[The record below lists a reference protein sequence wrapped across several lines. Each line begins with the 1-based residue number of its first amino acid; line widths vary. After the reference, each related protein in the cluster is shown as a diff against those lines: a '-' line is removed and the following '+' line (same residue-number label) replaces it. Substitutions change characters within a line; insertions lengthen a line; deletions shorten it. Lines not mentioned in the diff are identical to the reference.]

1 MLIIFITSSLIAIC
15 LYIVFSFSNGE
26 NKNNRKQDN
35 LSLFD
40 SESKVISGL
49 EGLEEI
55 TKNKLKDEREIL
67 FLQDVQEELNVEQ
80 RENFKE
86 RRKVFSLALGIAGMF
101 MTLCIYFYPVELG
114 SYSLLKDTE
123 IFESFLNGSKDERV
137 ERKELFKNTY
147 SDYIVKN
154 QEKSNNIYAL
164 AISLKNL
171 EEFDLSRMAYQ
182 SLFINHKDDLS
193 GDIFAEYTQV
203 LYFSEGR
210 RFTEQTKE
218 LLDLTLLKAPDNPVA
233 LTLKGLQYLGEKN
246 LDQTIIQWSKAA
258 SFITNEREKEELKI
272 AIKALNNRKNQ

>member
-1 MLIIFITSSLIAIC
+1 MLIIFITSTLIAIC

-40 SESKVISGL
+40 SESKVISSL

-210 RFTEQTKE
+210 KFTEQTIE

>member
-1 MLIIFITSSLIAIC
+1 MLIIFITSTLIAIC

-67 FLQDVQEELNVEQ
+67 FLQDVQEELNGEQ
-80 RENFKE
+80 RKNFKE

>member
-1 MLIIFITSSLIAIC
+1 MLIIFITSTLIAIC

-86 RRKVFSLALGIAGMF
+86 RRKVYSLALGIAGMF

>member
-1 MLIIFITSSLIAIC
+1 MLIIFITSTLIAIC

-26 NKNNRKQDN
+26 NKNNREQDN

-67 FLQDVQEELNVEQ
+67 FLQDVQEELKGEQ
-80 RENFKE
+80 IENFKE

>member
-1 MLIIFITSSLIAIC
+1 M
-15 LYIVFSFSNGE
+15 VFSFSNGE

-86 RRKVFSLALGIAGMF
+86 RRKVCSLALGIAGMF

-123 IFESFLNGSKDERV
+123 IFESFLSGSKDERV

>member
-1 MLIIFITSSLIAIC
+1 MLIIFITSTLIAIC

-67 FLQDVQEELNVEQ
+67 FLQDVQEELNGEQ
-80 RENFKE
+80 RKNFKE
-86 RRKVFSLALGIAGMF
+86 RRKVFSIAIGIAGMF
-101 MTLCIYFYPVELG
+101 MTLCIYFYPFELG
-114 SYSLLKDTE
+114 SYSLLKETE

-203 LYFSEGR
+203 VYFSEGR
-210 RFTEQTKE
+210 KFTEQTKE
-218 LLDLTLLKAPDNPVA
+218 LLNLTLLKAPDNPIA

>member
-1 MLIIFITSSLIAIC
+1 MLIIFITSTLIAIS

>member
-1 MLIIFITSSLIAIC
+1 MLIIFITSTLIAIC

-137 ERKELFKNTY
+137 ERKALFKNTY

-246 LDQTIIQWSKAA
+246 HDQTIIQWSKAA

>member
-15 LYIVFSFSNGE
+15 LYIVFSFSIGE

-123 IFESFLNGSKDERV
+123 IFESFLHGSKDERV

>member
-1 MLIIFITSSLIAIC
+1 MLIIFITSTLIAIC

-101 MTLCIYFYPVELG
+101 ITLCIYFYPVELG

>member
-1 MLIIFITSSLIAIC
+1 MLIIFITSTLIAIC

-246 LDQTIIQWSKAA
+246 LDQTIIQWTRAA

>member
-1 MLIIFITSSLIAIC
+1 MLIIFITSTLIAIC

-67 FLQDVQEELNVEQ
+67 FLQDVQEELNGEQ

>member
-1 MLIIFITSSLIAIC
+1 MLIIFITSTLIAIC

-55 TKNKLKDEREIL
+55 TINKLKDEREIL

-218 LLDLTLLKAPDNPVA
+218 LLDLTLLKAPENPVA
-233 LTLKGLQYLGEKN
+233 LTLKGLQYLEEKN
-246 LDQTIIQWSKAA
+246 LDQTIIQWTKAA
-258 SFITNEREKEELKI
+258 SFITNVREKEELKI

>member
-1 MLIIFITSSLIAIC
+1 MLIIFITSILIAIS

-26 NKNNRKQDN
+26 NNNNRKQDN

-114 SYSLLKDTE
+114 SYSLLEDTE

>member
-1 MLIIFITSSLIAIC
+1 MLIIFITSTLIAIC

-137 ERKELFKNTY
+137 ERGELFKNTY
-147 SDYIVKN
+147 SDYLVKN

-218 LLDLTLLKAPDNPVA
+218 QLDLTLLKDPDNPVA

>member
-1 MLIIFITSSLIAIC
+1 MLIIFITSTLIAIC

-210 RFTEQTKE
+210 KFTEQTIE

>member
-1 MLIIFITSSLIAIC
+1 MLIIFITSTLIAIC

-101 MTLCIYFYPVELG
+101 MTLCTYFYPVELG

-272 AIKALNNRKNQ
+272 AIKALNKRKNQ

>member
-1 MLIIFITSSLIAIC
+1 MLIIFITSTLIAIC

-218 LLDLTLLKAPDNPVA
+218 LLDMTLLKAPDNPVA

>member
-1 MLIIFITSSLIAIC
+1 MLIIFITSTLIAIC

-114 SYSLLKDTE
+114 SYSLIKDTE

>member
-1 MLIIFITSSLIAIC
+1 MLIIFITSTLIAIC

-80 RENFKE
+80 RKNFKE

>member
-1 MLIIFITSSLIAIC
+1 MLIIFITSTLIAIC

-218 LLDLTLLKAPDNPVA
+218 LLDLTLLKDPDNPVA

>member
-1 MLIIFITSSLIAIC
+1 MLIIFITSTLIAIC

-86 RRKVFSLALGIAGMF
+86 RRKVFSIAIGIAGMF
-101 MTLCIYFYPVELG
+101 MTLCIYFYPFELG

-123 IFESFLNGSKDERV
+123 IFESFLNGSKDERLK
-137 ERKELFKNTY
+137 RKEQFKNNY

-171 EEFDLSRMAYQ
+171 EEFDLSRMAYE

-203 LYFSEGR
+203 MYFSEGR
-210 RFTEQTKE
+210 KFTEQTKE
-218 LLDLTLLKAPDNPVA
+218 LLDLTLLKVPNNPVA

-246 LDQTIIQWSKAA
+246 LDQTIIQWTKAA

>member
-1 MLIIFITSSLIAIC
+1 MLTIFITSTLIAIS

>member
-1 MLIIFITSSLIAIC
+1 MLIIFITSTLIAIC

-67 FLQDVQEELNVEQ
+67 FLQDVQEELNGEQ
-80 RENFKE
+80 RKNFKE
-86 RRKVFSLALGIAGMF
+86 RRKVFSIAIGIAGMF
-101 MTLCIYFYPVELG
+101 MTLCIYFYPFELG
-114 SYSLLKDTE
+114 SYSLLKETE

-203 LYFSEGR
+203 VYFSEGR
-210 RFTEQTKE
+210 KFTEQTKE
-218 LLDLTLLKAPDNPVA
+218 LLNLTLLKAPDNPIA
-233 LTLKGLQYLGEKN
+233 LTLKGLQYLEEKN
-246 LDQTIIQWSKAA
+246 LDQTIIQWTKAA
-258 SFITNEREKEELKI
+258 SFITNVREKEELKI

>member
-1 MLIIFITSSLIAIC
+1 MLIIFITSTLIAIC

-114 SYSLLKDTE
+114 SYSLIKDTE

-246 LDQTIIQWSKAA
+246 PDQTIIQWSKAA

>member
-1 MLIIFITSSLIAIC
+1 MLIIFITSTLIAIC

-246 LDQTIIQWSKAA
+246 LDQAIIQWTRAA

>member
-1 MLIIFITSSLIAIC
+1 MLIIFITSTLIAIC

-114 SYSLLKDTE
+114 YYSLLKDTE
-123 IFESFLNGSKDERV
+123 IFESFLNGSKDERLK
-137 ERKELFKNTY
+137 RKELFKNTY

-164 AISLKNL
+164 AISLKNI

>member
-1 MLIIFITSSLIAIC
+1 MLIIFITSTLIAIC

-67 FLQDVQEELNVEQ
+67 FLQDVQEELKGEQ
-80 RENFKE
+80 IENFKE

-101 MTLCIYFYPVELG
+101 ITLCIYFYPVELG

-147 SDYIVKN
+147 SDYLVKN

>member
-1 MLIIFITSSLIAIC
+1 MLIIFITSTLIAIC

-35 LSLFD
+35 FSLFD

>member
-1 MLIIFITSSLIAIC
+1 MLIICITSTLIAIC